1 MVPGTQARSRFFKG
15 KKRLTNGMKVKIHG
29 GAEDENDKD
38 SNLGFLK
45 VENYHLRFAIK
56 NLVSCEVVVQV
67 KICVT
72 SLWYN
77 SSSTIIWTNT
87 LDNQNLV

>member
-1 MVPGTQARSRFFKG
+1 
-15 KKRLTNGMKVKIHG
+15 MKVKIHG
-29 GAEDENDKD
+29 GAEDEENDKD

-45 VENYHLRFAIK
+45 VENYHLRSAIK
-56 NLVSCEVVVQV
+56 KLVSCEVVVLV